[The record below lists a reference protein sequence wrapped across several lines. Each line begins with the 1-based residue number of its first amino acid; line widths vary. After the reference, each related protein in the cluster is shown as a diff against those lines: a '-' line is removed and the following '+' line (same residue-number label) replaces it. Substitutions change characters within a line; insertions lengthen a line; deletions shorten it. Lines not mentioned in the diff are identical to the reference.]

1 MKIFMPVPQVQQ
13 FPELSQLQPGN
24 ETGEDFVDILNQAVR
39 KVDSMQKE
47 ADRLTIDYLTGNVDN
62 IHQVLVV
69 TERANLA
76 LQLTVQIRNKVVEA
90 YQEISR
96 MQI

>member
-1 MKIFMPVPQVQQ
+1 M
-13 FPELSQLQPGN
+13 
-24 ETGEDFVDILNQAVR
+24 DILNQAVR
-39 KVDSMQKE
+39 QVDSMQKE
-47 ADRLTIDYLTGNVDN
+47 ADRLTMDYLAGNVDN
-62 IHQVLVV
+62 IHQVLLV